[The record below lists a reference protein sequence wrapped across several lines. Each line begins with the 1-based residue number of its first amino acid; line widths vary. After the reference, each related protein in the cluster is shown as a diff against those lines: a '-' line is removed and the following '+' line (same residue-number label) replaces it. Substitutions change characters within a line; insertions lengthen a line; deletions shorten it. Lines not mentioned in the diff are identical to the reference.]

1 MARRS
6 KLAIAAVAAA
16 LVATMGATS
25 VAATPDAGGV
35 KIAKRDTALL
45 LLTPEPRSAHFSTCF
60 VRGSLARLRWMPD
73 AAAALR

>member
-25 VAATPDAGGV
+25 VAAAPDAGP
-35 KIAKRDTALL
+35 KIAKRDA
-45 LLTPEPRSAHFSTCF
+45 STCC
-60 VRGSLARLRWMPD
+60 
-73 AAAALR
+73 

>member
-25 VAATPDAGGV
+25 VAAAPDAGGV
-35 KIAKRDTALL
+35 KIAKRDA
-45 LLTPEPRSAHFSTCF
+45 SGCC
-60 VRGSLARLRWMPD
+60 
-73 AAAALR
+73 

>member
-25 VAATPDAGGV
+25 VAATPDAGP
-35 KIAKRDTALL
+35 KLSKRDT
-45 LLTPEPRSAHFSTCF
+45 SYCC
-60 VRGSLARLRWMPD
+60 
-73 AAAALR
+73 

>member
-25 VAATPDAGGV
+25 VAAAPDAGGV
-35 KIAKRDTALL
+35 KIAKRDGA
-45 LLTPEPRSAHFSTCF
+45 SCC
-60 VRGSLARLRWMPD
+60 
-73 AAAALR
+73 

>member
-25 VAATPDAGGV
+25 VAAAPDAGP
-35 KIAKRDTALL
+35 KIAKRDY
-45 LLTPEPRSAHFSTCF
+45 SCC
-60 VRGSLARLRWMPD
+60 
-73 AAAALR
+73 

>member
-25 VAATPDAGGV
+25 VAATPDAGP
-35 KIAKRDTALL
+35 KIAKRD
-45 LLTPEPRSAHFSTCF
+45 
-60 VRGSLARLRWMPD
+60 GSYCC
-73 AAAALR
+73 